1 MVSNNYFVELEEAND
16 AILEII
22 KELEKKPITI
32 KTLNT
37 RVDTARDL
45 VLKLFN
51 TTRNM
56 VKLAKTVESLIIYG
70 NRYRSDN
77 SVIDSGLNRAQMLFY
92 KGEYR
97 KALDFAIVT
106 IEKVDNNIKEKVGD
120 IFEKAI

>member
-1 MVSNNYFVELEEAND
+1 MN
-16 AILEII
+16 
-22 KELEKKPITI
+22 TI
-32 KTLNT
+32 
-37 RVDTARDL
+37 VYTARDL

>member
-1 MVSNNYFVELEEAND
+1 
-16 AILEII
+16 
-22 KELEKKPITI
+22 
-32 KTLNT
+32 
-37 RVDTARDL
+37 
-45 VLKLFN
+45 
-51 TTRNM
+51 M

>member
-1 MVSNNYFVELEEAND
+1 M
-16 AILEII
+16 
-22 KELEKKPITI
+22 
-32 KTLNT
+32 NT